1 MSALAARDSEE
12 AAEGSSSAGSNLME
26 AEIQQSW
33 LCMDSNTH
41 THLTAAR
48 RACAISVFDSFIP
61 PIKMD

>member
-26 AEIQQSW
+26 AEIQQPW

-41 THLTAAR
+41 TP
-48 RACAISVFDSFIP
+48 DSR
-61 PIKMD
+61 